1 MYETVVTVCQAHQ
14 ATWASTAAFSDL
26 HTTLAAKVDL
36 VKALTLAQIADS
48 RGVTATKALVLDGLV
63 EKAGTICNVLAVYAL
78 EIGNTELLVRNLFT
92 PSEWRR
98 GSALARIN
106 RMQVL
111 LGDAQA
117 NEAALLSYGVLA
129 SYLTEFEAQIA
140 EYVTLI
146 QQPRVAIINRKST
159 TLEIKRVL
167 VELEALVS
175 EKMDRMIRVFA
186 STDPRFVARYK
197 DARNIVELKGK
208 RRPTGKDATNTDG
221 NEE

>member
-14 ATWASTAAFSDL
+14 ATWANTPAFSDL

-48 RGVTATKALVLDGLV
+48 RGVTATKALVLDSLV
-63 EKAGTICNVLAVYAL
+63 EKAGTLCNVLAVYAL

-111 LGDAQA
+111 LGDAQI
-117 NEAALLSYGVLA
+117 NEAALLSYGVLP
-129 SYLTEFEAQIA
+129 SYLMEFEAQLA

-186 STDPRFVARYK
+186 STDPRFVAQYK
-197 DARNIVELKGK
+197 DARNIVDAKGK

-221 NEE
+221 DEE